1 MRATGH
7 SAHHLAGQYGR
18 ARPSLVHFDEAQV
31 VRDKSIQLGLIEAL
45 PYQGINYGFLP
56 SYAETLPAFE
66 QFPIPFLSLSALV
79 Q

>member
-1 MRATGH
+1 MWATGH
-7 SAHHLAGQYGR
+7 SAHHLAEQYGR

-31 VRDKSIQLGLIEAL
+31 IKDKSIQLGLIEAL

-56 SYAETLPAFE
+56 SYAETFPAFE
-66 QFPIPFLSLSALV
+66 QFPIPFLSSSAMV